1 MFRATV
7 IDSIDSIM
15 LREMLTDKID
25 ERRIHTSGCVVLP
38 DYLMRFHMTIPSIA
52 SLVGAFKSGEHT
64 AAAALESL
72 RVHYVAPLVKVDGT
86 VDRKAADFIEVRKQ
100 CEAALVADYMT
111 MTRTVAGVR
120 IEPGSDLHK
129 RIPDLFAIPMG
140 VMKKMSKI
148 DPDWV
153 ISTGVKNA
161 VRRDWNTI
169 VRVCLPKPA
178 ATVSEGG
185 TADAAP
191 GAGTK
196 ASEKAT
202 APIAPTQEA
211 VLAAIQNCAASMPD
225 VPSAD
230 TFLQSVEVLI
240 KRVRGDLK
248 AKRKI
253 LHCEA

>member
-1 MFRATV
+1 
-7 IDSIDSIM
+7 M

-169 VRVCLPKPA
+169 VRVCLPKSA
-178 ATVSEGG
+178 ATVSEGN

-196 ASEKAT
+196 ASEKAASPVAT
-202 APIAPTQEA
+202 TPEA
-211 VLAAIQNCAASMPD
+211 VIAAIQNCAASMPD
-225 VPSAD
+225 ASSLAV
-230 TFLQSVEVLI
+230 FIQSVATT
-240 KRVRGDLK
+240 
-248 AKRKI
+248 AKRLESDRKAGRAI
-253 LHCEA
+253 LHCEV